1 MSMYYANDEH
11 KNLVHISSVEKG
23 LACHCTCFQCNEIV
37 IAKKGQKHRH
47 HFAHASSKVSCVIH
61 PESLLHKYAKEV
73 IQKNSSLNLPKN
85 INWKSEDGSGLEGE
99 GLVDFDEVIA
109 EKSIDSIRP
118 DLTATLHNSARKLYI
133 EIVVTNPPSEE
144 KIQRIHELQ
153 LDTIVINLNE
163 LITPKMHIPSEEAEK
178 FILDAVHN
186 KHWIYPIP
194 PSQEPISELEPKP
207 SLEETPEINTP
218 VEIISQT
225 KDKRRRFKIFGMFVN
240 VNVFDD
246 GGIYIR
252 AVYNPQLV
260 EIFSELRW
268 QYNGRYNSNYKSWNF
283 RYPYSEQVLEYLAS
297 VDEEPANKQNL
308 PNNHLNI

>member
-11 KNLVHISSVEKG
+11 KNLVHISTVEKG

-37 IAKKGQKHRH
+37 IAKKGQKRRH
-47 HFAHASSKVSCVIH
+47 HFAHVSSKASCIIN

-73 IQKNSSLNLPKN
+73 IQKDLLLNLPKN
-85 INWKSEDGSGLEGE
+85 NNWKGEDGSELEGD
-99 GLVDFDEVIA
+99 GYVDFEEVIA

-118 DLTATLHNSARKLYI
+118 DLTATLYNSERKFYI

-144 KIQRIHELQ
+144 KIQRIHDLA
-153 LDTIVINLNE
+153 LDTVVIDLKE
-163 LITPKMHIPSEEAEK
+163 LISQKIHIPSEKAK
-178 FILDAVHN
+178 KYILESVHN
-186 KHWIYPIP
+186 KHWIYPIL
-194 PSQEPISELEPKP
+194 PSNEPTLKSDPVPEKN
-207 SLEETPEINTP
+207 PEINTP
-218 VEIISQT
+218 AEIIPQT
-225 KDKRRRFKIFGMFVN
+225 KDKRKRFKIFGMFVN
-240 VNVFDD
+240 VNVFND

-260 EIFSELRW
+260 ELFSELRW

-297 VDEEPANKQNL
+297 IDEEPENNL
-308 PNNHLNI
+308 EDS